1 MGTLA
6 RPWLSP
12 TLSLVLKDKIIIL
25 IKTPISI
32 LHTPVV
38 SGAGGVAGDVGRV
51 EAIIGRDV
59 GIA

>member
-12 TLSLVLKDKIIIL
+12 TLSLVLKDKIII
-25 IKTPISI
+25 IIPISI

-38 SGAGGVAGDVGRV
+38 SGAGGIAGNVGRV
-51 EAIIGRDV
+51 EAVIGREV
-59 GIA
+59 RVA